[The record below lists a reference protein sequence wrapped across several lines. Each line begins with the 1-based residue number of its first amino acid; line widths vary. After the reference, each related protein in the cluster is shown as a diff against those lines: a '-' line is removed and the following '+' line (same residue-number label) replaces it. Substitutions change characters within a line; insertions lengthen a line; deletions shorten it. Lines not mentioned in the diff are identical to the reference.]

1 VRLDFD
7 GDQFLG
13 TDDLEQTLK
22 LLTRDEL
29 VPDEVSL
36 VSSKV
41 TSLYSRSSYSTII
54 MRREIANKHTTKNF
68 LSRKIKSS
76 IRLLRKKGI
85 DISDITGFAL

>member
-1 VRLDFD
+1 MRVDFD

-29 VPDEVSL
+29 APDEVSL

-41 TSLYSRSSYSTII
+41 AFLLFDVC
-54 MRREIANKHTTKNF
+54 KHAFF
-68 LSRKIKSS
+68 LNH
-76 IRLLRKKGI
+76 
-85 DISDITGFAL
+85 